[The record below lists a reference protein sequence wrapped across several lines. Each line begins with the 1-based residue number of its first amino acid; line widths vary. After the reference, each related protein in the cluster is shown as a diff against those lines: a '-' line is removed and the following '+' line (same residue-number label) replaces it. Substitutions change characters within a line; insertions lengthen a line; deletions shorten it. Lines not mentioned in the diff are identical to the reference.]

1 MKRHIAI
8 LALFAAL
15 LYGMTA
21 YTRPHEPAGRWM
33 HQTAIPV
40 IKEVMPELP
49 RLPFSGLLNWEN
61 EYQPRPT
68 LRPLEVVSPAD
79 AGYTPEELSE
89 IYPSH

>member
-15 LYGMTA
+15 IYGMTA
-21 YTRPHEPAGRWM
+21 YTRPHEPAGRAL
-33 HQTAIPV
+33 HEALDA
-40 IKEVMPELP
+40 MPTVELP
-49 RLPFSGLLNWEN
+49 RVPFSGLLKLDD
-61 EYQPRPT
+61 YQPRPT

-79 AGYTPEELSE
+79 AGYTPAELSE